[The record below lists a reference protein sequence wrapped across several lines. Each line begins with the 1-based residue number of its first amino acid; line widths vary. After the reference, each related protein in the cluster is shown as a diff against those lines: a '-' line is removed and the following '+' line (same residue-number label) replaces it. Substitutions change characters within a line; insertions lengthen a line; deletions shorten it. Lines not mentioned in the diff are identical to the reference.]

1 MKELTLETYEPT
13 YEALS
18 IIYGVCE
25 SDQETF
31 KSYVYT
37 GYLMESGFS
46 SDIVMESINDMFR
59 SIANGIKK
67 FIEKVKAFFKKILL
81 YVTSMTE
88 DLDKLAK
95 EVEPVVKDKT
105 IDYEIDGYNFTVMG
119 KPSPDMKE
127 FNSIVSEYNSDMA
140 ELSKLKEATIKA
152 RIFDWL
158 EESHLDKLRGEVL
171 GAGGSIDEDD
181 FLDEIRKFYRNGE
194 SSTEKIKVTNSMV
207 NQIIS
212 HAKKLEDAKKSSMKD
227 RDNLI
232 TLLTKTETFFN
243 TALPTVFKGTQRQVN
258 AAKISTSDNKFSKE
272 DNYTNA
278 DDSVMK
284 MLSTYASAKSKQVNK
299 IAGMIN
305 LVACERVNALK
316 DQVSQERKILRGCL
330 FSPDAEKKVN
340 ESVMDLGYE
349 GRQFDTYAM
358 ESALIDSKLYDALS
372 KQVLLNEARFLTESI
387 NSGEVFYLMEADM
400 NSTSGKIKNAI
411 ADIIDS
417 IIKTFRKKAM
427 GEADKYK
434 PWIVDIKDGIQ
445 EKAKNKK
452 EFTMASFLDADHAAM
467 ANKIMGAIKKA
478 YSSTNYDDATFAKD
492 VVSSLDT
499 FEKINDD
506 SSRTIM
512 LNYFRTGKANEKTDT
527 VTLSGSQLAGKV
539 NEMMNYITNYGA
551 AVTKPAENISN
562 TLKTQSESFKVTE
575 SMITGDTF
583 LSLIGAPVCE
593 SDVILCRD
601 YGSVFGS
608 VMEADKPNIGG
619 KPEGFGGTS
628 DAKKPEA
635 TGQSGKAESNA
646 AEGELKS
653 ATQVK
658 SENVEDVKGDQGI
671 SEKKTNEK
679 AVTYRKNIDRFFKNC
694 ITLYIRAREEQFIA
708 YVNALADIDGARPKF
723 DDNGKYVP
731 KTDQKKDNGGEEP
744 KATDGEDVTTA
755 KSK

>member
-1 MKELTLETYEPT
+1 MNELTLETYEPT

-31 KSYVYT
+31 KSYIYT
-37 GYLMESGFS
+37 GYLMESGAS
-46 SDIVMESINDMFR
+46 SDIVMESVSDMFKA
-59 SIANGIKK
+59 IANGIKK

-81 YVTSMTE
+81 YVTSATE

-95 EVEPVVKDKT
+95 EVEPVLKDKT
-105 IDYEIDGYNFTVMG
+105 IDYEFDGYTFTVVN
-119 KPSPDMKE
+119 KPAPDMKE
-127 FNSIVSEYNSDMA
+127 FNRIVSEYNSDMA
-140 ELSKLKEATIKA
+140 ELTKLKEAEIKKQ
-152 RIFDWL
+152 IFDWL
-158 EESHLDKLRGEVL
+158 EESHLDKLRGEIL
-171 GAGGSIDEDD
+171 GSGGSIDESDY
-181 FLDEIRKFYRNGE
+181 LDEIRKYYRNGE
-194 SSTEKIKVTNSMV
+194 TSTEKFKVTNSVV

-212 HAKKLEDAKKSSMKD
+212 HSKKLEETKKSSMKD

-243 TALPTVFKGTQRQVN
+243 TALPTVFKGAQRQVN
-258 AAKISTSDNKFSKE
+258 VAKLNTADNKFSKE
-272 DNYTNA
+272 DNYKTA

-299 IAGMIN
+299 VASMIN

-316 DQVSQERKILRGCL
+316 DQIAQERKILRSCL
-330 FSPDAEKKVN
+330 FSSDAEKKVN
-340 ESVMDLGYE
+340 ESVMDMGYE

-358 ESALIDSKLYDALS
+358 ESALLDSKLYDTLS
-372 KQVLLNEARFLTESI
+372 KQVLLNEAKFLVESI

-400 NSTSGKIKNAI
+400 NSTTGKIKNAI
-411 ADIIDS
+411 ADIIES

-434 PWIVDIKDGIQ
+434 PWIADIKDGIQ

-467 ANKIMGAIKKA
+467 ANKIMGSIKKA
-478 YSSTNYDDATFAKD
+478 YSSTNYEDASFAKD

-499 FEKINDD
+499 FDKINDD
-506 SSRTIM
+506 NSRTIM
-512 LNYFRTGKANEKTDT
+512 LNYFRTGQAGEKTDT
-527 VTLSGSQLAGKV
+527 ITLSGSQLAGKV
-539 NEMMNYITNYGA
+539 TEMMNYITGYGA

-562 TLKTQSESFKVTE
+562 TLKTQSEAFKVTE
-575 SMITGDTF
+575 SAITGNTF
-583 LSLIGAPVCE
+583 LSLIESPVCE
-593 SDVILCRD
+593 SDVVLCRD
-601 YGSVFGS
+601 YGSIFGS

-635 TGQSGKAESNA
+635 TGQTGKSEANA

-658 SENVEDVKGDQGI
+658 SENVEDVKGDQGVA
-671 SEKKTNEK
+671 EKKTNEK
-679 AVTYRKNIDRFFKNC
+679 AVAYRKNVDRFFKNC

-731 KTDQKKDNGGEEP
+731 KADQKKEKEGEEP